1 MGGRV
6 PHSTK
11 PVGLGLSICKG
22 IVDLHGGR
30 IWVKSEGIDK
40 GLTFTFTL
48 PTLKRYPLKAVIYPV
63 QPILPMREKVR
74 GVITWLYYRDLPRAQ
89 RFYEDVMGLE
99 MEVDQ
104 GWSVIYKIVDG
115 AYVGLV
121 DGAHGYHKANNIKP
135 VILCLNVE
143 SADAWHKKLTEA
155 GLELENL
162 VHESERLK
170 VRVFMFKDIEGYTIE
185 IQETLPGGLSI

>member
-1 MGGRV
+1 M
-6 PHSTK
+6 S
-11 PVGLGLSICKG
+11 
-22 IVDLHGGR
+22 
-30 IWVKSEGIDK
+30 
-40 GLTFTFTL
+40 
-48 PTLKRYPLKAVIYPV
+48 
-63 QPILPMREKVR
+63 EKVR

-89 RFYEDVMGLE
+89 KFYEDIMGLK

-143 SADAWHKKLTEA
+143 DANAWHKKLVYN
-155 GLELENL
+155 GLEIETLPQ
-162 VHESERLK
+162 ESERLK
-170 VRVFMFKDIEGYTIE
+170 VKVFMFKDIEGYTIE
-185 IQETLPGGLSI
+185 IQETMPGGLSI